1 MYNKK
6 KKYLTIDI
14 DKFVQQILIHLPLKN
29 FKMVNR
35 FGFYG
40 RNIMTKLKDTV
51 KKYKK
56 KFSKS
61 EYSFYVKQ
69 SIDTFNMHPFMCKIM
84 MDIQEIYVSGDW
96 YGWNMHKIH
105 F

>member
-1 MYNKK
+1 MSGHSLNFFINTIWQTTLFYSCIIKR

-29 FKMVNR
+29 FKMINR

-40 RNIMTKLKDTV
+40 RNIITKLKDTV

-69 SIDTFNMHPFMCKIM
+69 SIDTFNMHPFM
-84 MDIQEIYVSGDW
+84 
-96 YGWNMHKIH
+96 
-105 F
+105 

>member
-1 MYNKK
+1 M
-6 KKYLTIDI
+6 I
-14 DKFVQQILIHLPLKN
+14 
-29 FKMVNR
+29 NR

-40 RNIMTKLKDTV
+40 RNIITKLKDAV

-69 SIDTFNMHPFMCKIM
+69 SIDTFNMHLFM
-84 MDIQEIYVSGDW
+84 
-96 YGWNMHKIH
+96 
-105 F
+105 